1 MIGSPDS
8 RAPITQSTPS
18 ISLSGSR
25 MKESLRSGNMRAL
38 APSKSCPDM
47 GGNSDVVMN
56 LSNEIGV
63 FNCKPAESRTSFV
76 VGKIKSSTLK
86 SQPRAMLN
94 RFSLQLCSDFQKLR
108 GGTVDSLL
116 NFSKLHWVDRGQLI
130 LKQWNVRARKTWNN
144 NKGRKTEKLKRAVHT
159 DVNEQDSKEDLSV
172 VPPVVTELSD
182 QNTMDDAYL
191 SKLSCFHD
199 SIGPKNVYPPPR
211 GLDERFGLVKEVLL
225 DVRGINPYGEEISK
239 TVQKVSEEE
248 EEREKSPS
256 WNQLPLV
263 WENHFK
269 GKSGDLDYKRVLY
282 RMFKERMTNPASSKK
297 NTSPSKTLS
306 WAAPELF
313 MDEETSRWLGTQRQQ
328 SREWEIRVLKES
340 HFRDKALL
348 TERSLLT
355 TLEFDWINALATSQL
370 PLWHRY
376 LNDSLAKRPSL
387 AKRLDSKLHRLLAL
401 AMDWKVERLVRLWIF
416 VEQLKSDARR
426 SWITTLRLGK
436 ALVKRPIRQ
445 NPAEEVTNYDHIDC
459 YSLPDVGG
467 AADIYSFTNLNVLPL
482 YNEEMLEK
490 WIRLKKRVYKVKSII
505 KLTKSCVSEQLNGAT
520 TISKRQ
526 NRLAFH
532 PVVSLGRFLRCT
544 AINRD
549 SALQA
554 SRQAMGDSN
563 VNLEY
568 ATDDETTYEEENNEE
583 VPEKIRF
590 SATSRISKKSI
601 YQGIHQRLL
610 DDQIPDSRFEENKR
624 RKEPFQIS
632 APLGR
637 IFRPFTSSSLI
648 RSKIILK
655 SRLSFGKT
663 FQGRKAVARRP
674 KLSPSNLS
682 QSTFSCTATQQTSH
696 TLIKTVGNQGL
707 IAPCSSSGL
716 LDQQKANKFYWSF
729 DLRLGKFETDH
740 FLINLPNAF
749 REGISTKIAGNDSKD
764 KVFKDIL
771 SVLKTVTNGMS
782 LNQETKLE
790 STMLSKGP
798 NLIFRFRKQKHIC
811 PLLSLL
817 VSKHQQMESSKIR
830 NLSIPQPKDLF
841 VDWMKSSLSPTNHR
855 RERFKH
861 MRGKR
866 FKEQDLVQREH
877 LCLPHQKSSVVQVF
891 PHPYKENRSDNLK
904 YSMATKISRFF
915 HKRRPTAFEIN
926 QWLIITSILGP
937 EDSLISLLFYYE
949 MSLLGRLQTTQKS
962 SVSDSTPVNFETHSY
977 VGKKYSI
984 YSKPGKKC
992 HCVFGLV
999 KLSEGLSSLSF
1010 TDHYQEQLKLR
1021 DIHEDE
1027 LYFKILPR
1035 EYQFDLPNKPR
1046 RKSSILPPRIMQ
1058 LPNETHKKITLFGR
1072 VVSAYTV
1079 EEVRALSLS
1088 LEFMPY
1094 PRIPKP
1100 QLEHH
1105 KWSQIEIDVP
1115 GDEKRL
1121 YFKPPTVC
1129 VPSPK
1134 PISQRICDH
1143 ARLDDAVK
1151 QLFIRNESHAESD
1164 DRDEYQNG
1172 CLDESTSHST
1182 SLKLAD
1188 NSKKLSTGKKS
1199 WQDSRWRL
1207 MKEAPYHV
1215 AEGYFKSIFVNMKN
1229 CNFEENVAMI
1239 TSNVLPERVRL
1250 VHLDF
1255 DEHSNTVKHKTK
1267 TRLSEG
1273 LHTKHVASIDFPGN
1287 ASIPQYLVDAL
1298 GPFKAWETPK
1308 QRFCPDYTIHQKPEL
1323 SGLKRVSDFNR
1334 RSQEAMRSFVE
1345 DYPDLESE
1353 EEEESLLVHEISMPF
1368 SLFPRGSH

>member
-18 ISLSGSR
+18 ISLSSSR
-25 MKESLRSGNMRAL
+25 MKESLRSGNMRVL
-38 APSKSCPDM
+38 GPSNSCPDL
-47 GGNSDVVMN
+47 GGHFDVAMN
-56 LSNEIGV
+56 LSSEIGV
-63 FNCKPAESRTSFV
+63 FNCKPAESRTSFAV
-76 VGKIKSSTLK
+76 DKIKSSTLK

-94 RFSLQLCSDFQKLR
+94 RFSLQLCSEFQKLH
-108 GGTVDSLL
+108 GGTVDSLP

-144 NKGRKTEKLKRAVHT
+144 NKGRKTEKLKKAVHT

-172 VPPVVTELSD
+172 VSPVVTELSD
-182 QNTMDDAYL
+182 QKSVGDTYL
-191 SKLSCFHD
+191 SKLSCFHN

-211 GLDERFGLVKEVLL
+211 GVDEWFGLIKEVLL
-225 DVRGINPYGEEISK
+225 DVRGINPYGEE
-239 TVQKVSEEE
+239 TLRTAQKVSEEE

-256 WNQLPLV
+256 WNQLTSV
-263 WENHFK
+263 WENHHK
-269 GKSGDLDYKRVLY
+269 GKSRDLDDKRVLY

-297 NTSPSKTLS
+297 NNSSSNTLS

-313 MDEETSRWLGTQRQQ
+313 MDQETSRWLGTQRQQ
-328 SREWEIRVLKES
+328 SREWEIRAVKES
-340 HFRDKALL
+340 HIRNKALL
-348 TERSLLT
+348 TSQRSLLT
-355 TLEFDWINALATSQL
+355 TLEFDWINVLATSQL

-376 LNDSLAKRPSL
+376 LNESVAKRPSL
-387 AKRLDSKLHRLLAL
+387 AKRLGSKLHRVLAL
-401 AMDWKVERLVRLWIF
+401 ALEWKVERLVRLWIL

-426 SWITTLRLGK
+426 SWITKLRLGK

-445 NPAEEVTNYDHIDC
+445 NPAEEVTDYDHIDW
-459 YSLPDVGG
+459 YSLPDAGG

-482 YNEEMLEK
+482 NNEEMLDK
-490 WIRLKKRVYKVKSII
+490 WIRLKKRVYKVKSIM

-520 TISKRQ
+520 TIPKRQ
-526 NRLAFH
+526 HRLAFH
-532 PVVSLGRFLRCT
+532 PVVSLGRFHQCT

-568 ATDDETTYEEENNEE
+568 ATDDETTYEEEDNEE
-583 VPEKIRF
+583 VPEKIRIP
-590 SATSRISKKSI
+590 ATSRISKKLI

-610 DDQIPDSRFEENKR
+610 DDQIPDFKFEEKKR
-624 RKEPFQIS
+624 RREPFQIS

-655 SRLSFGKT
+655 SRLSFGKA
-663 FQGRKAVARRP
+663 FQGRKVVARRP

-682 QSTFSCTATQQTSH
+682 QSTFSCTATQRTSH
-696 TLIKTVGNQGL
+696 TFIKTVGNQGL
-707 IAPCSSSGL
+707 LAPYTSSGL
-716 LDQQKANKFYWSF
+716 LDRQKAKKLLWSF
-729 DLRLGKFETDH
+729 DDLRLGKFETDH
-740 FLINLPNAF
+740 FLVNLPNAL
-749 REGISTKIAGNDSKD
+749 REGISTKIARNDSKG

-798 NLIFRFRKQKHIC
+798 NLILRFKKQKRIC

-817 VSKHQQMESSKIR
+817 VSKHQQTESSKIQ
-830 NLSIPQPKDLF
+830 NLSIPRPKDLF

-855 RERFKH
+855 RERFKN

-866 FKEQDLVQREH
+866 FEEQDLVQREH
-877 LCLPHQKSSVVQVF
+877 LCLAHQKSSVVHVF
-891 PHPYKENRSDNLK
+891 PHPYKEHRSDNLK
-904 YSMATKISRFF
+904 YSMATKILRFF

-926 QWLIITSILGP
+926 QWFIITSILGP
-937 EDSLISLLFYYE
+937 EYSLISLLFYYE

-962 SVSDSTPVNFETHSY
+962 SVSDQTPVNFETHSY
-977 VGKKYSI
+977 VGRKYSM

-992 HCVFGLV
+992 HCVLGLV
-999 KLSEGLSSLSF
+999 KLSEGLSSLSS
-1010 TDHYQEQLKLR
+1010 THHYQEQLKLR
-1021 DIHEDE
+1021 DIHKDE
-1027 LYFKILPR
+1027 LFFKILPH

-1134 PISQRICDH
+1134 PLSQRICDH
-1143 ARLDDAVK
+1143 ARLDDAVR

-1199 WQDSRWRL
+1199 RQDSRWRL

-1215 AEGYFKSIFVNMKN
+1215 AERYFKSIFVNMKN
-1229 CNFEENVAMI
+1229 CSFEENVAMI

-1255 DEHSNTVKHKTK
+1255 DEHSNTVKHKRK

-1273 LHTKHVASIDFPGN
+1273 LIHTKHVASNNCPRN
-1287 ASIPQYLVDAL
+1287 VSIPQYLVDAL

-1308 QRFCPDYTIHQKPEL
+1308 QRF
-1323 SGLKRVSDFNR
+1323 
-1334 RSQEAMRSFVE
+1334 
-1345 DYPDLESE
+1345 
-1353 EEEESLLVHEISMPF
+1353 
-1368 SLFPRGSH
+1368 